1 MNDKIKAYVG
11 AMLVVALAVA
21 SYGVL
26 VYVQAYAKN
35 VNPSGYR
42 SFSVTGEGKAV
53 AVPDVAQFNFSVIT
67 EGGRDIATLQKT
79 NTDKV
84 NKALDF
90 VKGQGVDSKDI
101 STQSYEVQPRYQYS
115 SCYTGT
121 CPPPQIVGYTVQQ
134 SVEVKVRD
142 FGKIGNL
149 VSGVVDNGANQV
161 SQLTFTVDDPAAVQ
175 DQAREEAIQKAQA
188 KARAVARSGGFGLG
202 DLLSIDEG
210 YNYPQPYYAY
220 GMGGSEIKSDVS
232 IGGGNAPAIEPGSQ
246 DVVITVTLR
255 YEIR

>member
-1 MNDKIKAYVG
+1 MTEKIKDYLGIVLILA
-11 AMLVVALAVA
+11 LLAVG
-21 SYGVL
+21 YGVL
-26 VYVQAYAKN
+26 TYVQAYAKN

-53 AVPDVAQFNFSVIT
+53 AVPDVAQFSFSVIT
-67 EGGRDIATLQKT
+67 EGGRDIATLQKS

-90 VKGQGVDSKDI
+90 VKGQGVDAKDVK
-101 STQSYEVQPRYQYS
+101 TQSYEVQPRYQYS

-134 SVEVKVRD
+134 SVQVKVRD
-142 FGKIGNL
+142 FAKIGAL

-161 SQLTFTVDDPAAVQ
+161 SQLNFTVDDPATVQ
-175 DQAREEAIQKAQA
+175 DTARAEAIEKAQA
-188 KARAVARSGGFGLG
+188 KAKSVAQAGHFNLG

-210 YNYPQPYYAY
+210 YSYPQPYYAY
-220 GMGGSEIKSDVS
+220 GMGGETLKADGM
-232 IGGGNAPAIEPGSQ
+232 GGGSAPAIEPGSQ
-246 DVVITVTLR
+246 EVVITVTMR